1 MALDRI
7 TVSVIQHR
15 LESIV
20 QEMGEAMLRTAY
32 SQILNSS
39 RDFSTAVFDG
49 QGRLAAQ
56 AEHVPI
62 HVGALPWAV
71 TAITADFA
79 GRIRPGDMYLLND
92 PYHGGN
98 HLPDLTVLLPVFVGE
113 RLAFWS
119 INRAHQ
125 SDIGGATHGAYNPG
139 ATEIWQEG
147 IRIPPLKLYDAGTL
161 RDDVMNMVATNVRHP
176 RDFLG
181 DLRAM
186 MGSARVGERRLLKLV
201 DEYGI
206 EMSTLAVGEV
216 LDSAERQSRAC
227 IRQWKD
233 GVYRGLSILDDDG
246 HGIEDIKL
254 RATVTKKGD
263 SLIVDLTECD
273 PQVIGFVNSSYPN
286 TMSAVYMALAY
297 LIDPRIPK
305 NEGTFRPVE
314 VKAKQGTI
322 VWPYPPAPVTLATNH
337 CAQEVAEAVI
347 KALAGACPERALAG
361 WSRRFRIAIS
371 GKNPRSGR
379 PFIWHLFHA
388 RGGGGASS
396 AGDGWETA
404 GEGQAA
410 GGIKFG
416 SVEVAEA
423 RFPLFFKNHEFRPDS
438 AGDGRFRGG
447 VGSILEL
454 RMETTEPARG
464 NTAGDG
470 VRHPSYGL
478 LGGKDG
484 LPHRYVMRAGG
495 KGRVLKTKEAGI
507 LIPPGAVFDIVS
519 AGGGGWGKPARRDPK
534 ARAAD
539 LENGF
544 VTPRGSAGAM
554 SRPPQTKDSRVK
566 NLDAKSRMAG
576 AMSRPPQ
583 TKDSRVKNLDAKSRM
598 AGAMSRPPQ
607 TKDHR
612 ARDRNAK
619 SRTGR

>member
-1 MALDRI
+1 MTLDRI

-49 QGRLAAQ
+49 EGRLAAQ

-62 HVGALPWAV
+62 HVGALPMAV
-71 TAITADFA
+71 KSVADYFA
-79 GRIRPGDMYLLND
+79 ARIRPGDMFLLND

-98 HLPDLTVLLPVFVGE
+98 HLPDLTALLPVFVGE

-147 IRIPPLKLYDAGTL
+147 IRIPPLKLYDAGVL
-161 RDDVMNMVATNVRHP
+161 RDDVMDLLATNVRHP
-176 RDFLG
+176 RDFAG

-186 MGSARVGERRLLKLV
+186 LGSARVGERRLLKLV
-201 DEYGI
+201 DDYGVDTA
-206 EMSTLAVGEV
+206 MAAVGEV

-227 IRQWKD
+227 IRGWKD
-233 GVYRGLSILDDDG
+233 GVYRGVSILDDDG
-246 HGIEDIKL
+246 HGIEDIAL

-286 TMSAVYMALAY
+286 TVSAVHMALAY
-297 LIDPRIPK
+297 LLDPRIPK

-314 VKAKQGTI
+314 IRAKQGTI
-322 VWPYPPAPVTLATNH
+322 VWPHPPAPVTLATNH
-337 CAQEVAEAVI
+337 CAQEIAEAVI

-371 GKNPRSGR
+371 GKNPRTRR

-423 RFPLFFKNHEFRPDS
+423 RFPLFFERHEFRPDS
-438 AGDGRFRGG
+438 QGDGQFRGG
-447 VGSILEL
+447 VGSVLRL
-454 RMETTEPARG
+454 RMETTELAKG

-470 VRHPSYGL
+470 VRHPAYGI
-478 LGGKDG
+478 LGGRDG
-484 LPHRYVMRAGG
+484 LPHRYVMVAKG
-495 KGRVLKTKEAGI
+495 KRRVLKTKEVGI
-507 LIPPGAVFDIVS
+507 PIPPGAVFDIVS
-519 AGGGGWGKPARRDPK
+519 AGGGGWGKPSRRDPA

-544 VTPRGSAGAM
+544 VTRKNGHGARRRSRG
-554 SRPPQTKDSRVK
+554 
-566 NLDAKSRMAG
+566 
-576 AMSRPPQ
+576 
-583 TKDSRVKNLDAKSRM
+583 
-598 AGAMSRPPQ
+598 
-607 TKDHR
+607 
-612 ARDRNAK
+612 
-619 SRTGR
+619 GR

>member
-1 MALDRI
+1 MGSTCLASRGPGAGEYTAEPSLMYSRDGGSMTPDRI

-39 RDFSTAVFDG
+39 RDFSTAVFDAD
-49 QGRLAAQ
+49 GRLAAQ

-62 HVGALPWAV
+62 HVGALPQAV
-71 TAITADFA
+71 KAVADYFK

-98 HLPDLTVLLPVFVGE
+98 HLPDLTALLPVFVGE
-113 RLAFWS
+113 RLAFWC

-147 IRIPPLKLYDAGTL
+147 IRITPLKLYDAGVL
-161 RDDVMNMVATNVRHP
+161 RDDVMDMIATNVRHP

-206 EMSTLAVGEV
+206 ERSTLAVGEV

-227 IRQWKD
+227 IRGWRD
-233 GVYRGLSILDDDG
+233 GVYRGLSVLDDDG
-246 HGIEDIKL
+246 HGIENIKL
-254 RATVTKKGD
+254 RAIVTKRGD
-263 SLIVDLTECD
+263 ALTVDLTGCD

-286 TMSAVYMALAY
+286 TVSAVHMALAY
-297 LIDPRIPK
+297 LLDPRIPK

-314 VKAKQGTI
+314 IKAKQGTI
-322 VWPYPPAPVTLATNH
+322 VWPFPPAPVTLATNH

-347 KALAGACPERALAG
+347 KALAGACPERVIAG
-361 WSRRFRIAIS
+361 WGRRFRIAIK
-371 GKNPRSGR
+371 GVNPRTHR
-379 PFIWHLFHA
+379 PFIWHLFQA

-423 RFPLFFKNHEFRPDS
+423 RFPLFFERHEFRPDS
-438 AGDGRFRGG
+438 SGDGKFRGG
-447 VGSILEL
+447 VGSVLRL
-454 RMETTEPARG
+454 RMETTELAKG

-484 LPHRYVMRAGG
+484 LPHRYVLLAGG
-495 KGRVLKTKEAGI
+495 RRRVLRTKEVGVP
-507 LIPPGAVFDIVS
+507 IPPGAVFDIVS
-519 AGGGGWGKPARRDPK
+519 AGGGGWGKPSERRAE
-534 ARAAD
+534 ARASD

-544 VTPRGSAGAM
+544 VTGGNGSRRRKRR
-554 SRPPQTKDSRVK
+554 SR
-566 NLDAKSRMAG
+566 
-576 AMSRPPQ
+576 
-583 TKDSRVKNLDAKSRM
+583 
-598 AGAMSRPPQ
+598 
-607 TKDHR
+607 
-612 ARDRNAK
+612 
-619 SRTGR
+619 

>member
-49 QGRLAAQ
+49 VGRLAAQ

-62 HVGALPWAV
+62 HVGALPLAV
-71 TAITADFA
+71 KSVAEYFA
-79 GRIRPGDMYLLND
+79 GRLRPGDMYLLND

-161 RDDVMNMVATNVRHP
+161 RDDVMDMIATNVRHP

-186 MGSARVGERRLLKLV
+186 LGSARVGERRLLKLV
-201 DEYGI
+201 DDYGI
-206 EMSTLAVGEV
+206 DTATAAVGEV

-227 IRQWKD
+227 IREWKD
-233 GVYRGLSILDDDG
+233 GVYRGLSVLDDDG
-246 HGIEDIKL
+246 HGIENIKL
-254 RATVTKKGD
+254 RAIVTKKGD
-263 SLIVDLTECD
+263 SLTVDLTGCD

-286 TMSAVYMALAY
+286 TVSAVHMALAY
-297 LIDPRIPK
+297 LLDPRIPK

-314 VKAKQGTI
+314 IKAKQGTI
-322 VWPYPPAPVTLATNH
+322 VWPHPPAPVTLATNH

-371 GKNPRSGR
+371 GRNPRTQR

-423 RFPLFFKNHEFRPDS
+423 RFPLFFETHEFRPDS
-438 AGDGRFRGG
+438 FGDGQFRGG
-447 VGSILEL
+447 AGSVLTL
-454 RMETTEPARG
+454 RMETTEPAKG

-470 VRHPSYGL
+470 VRHPSYGI

-484 LPHRYVMRAGG
+484 LPHRYVMVARG
-495 KGRVLKTKEAGI
+495 KRRVLKTKEVGI
-507 LIPPGAVFDIVS
+507 PIPPGAVFDIVS
-519 AGGGGWGKPARRDPK
+519 AGGGGWGKPSRRDPA

-539 LENGF
+539 VENGF
-544 VTPRGSAGAM
+544 VTRRNGSG
-554 SRPPQTKDSRVK
+554 SRKH
-566 NLDAKSRMAG
+566 G
-576 AMSRPPQ
+576 
-583 TKDSRVKNLDAKSRM
+583 
-598 AGAMSRPPQ
+598 
-607 TKDHR
+607 
-612 ARDRNAK
+612 
-619 SRTGR
+619 GR